1 MESGKGERTSPALPA
16 GCDTCRGAPFVVGVH
31 GAARCACERGQALRL
46 LDQRRGGRPQ
56 GELRQRQQ
64 PRPVVYRSPLPD

>member
-16 GCDTCRGAPFVVGVH
+16 GCDTCRGAPFVMH
-31 GAARCACERGQALRL
+31 ERGAGRCTCLRGEALRQF
-46 LDQRRGGRPQ
+46 DQHRLQQPQ
-56 GELRQRQQ
+56 RELRQRQQ